1 MTGDAYVSAESQ
13 TKNVLVIDRN
23 VTVAL
28 MVGSL
33 LRRWGFQ
40 VERDT
45 GRGEVFPEPDWDLVV
60 ADPQSNPDRL
70 SALRRKGVPWV
81 ALISAGDARETAD
94 AAAWLYKPV
103 EASELQDAIT
113 RALSNE
119 TSGTSVGVDT
129 AAIVELW
136 GSLDHPGYRQVANA
150 FLGEIEKRVHSM
162 VESLASDNRKQ
173 LHLEAHSV
181 GSAAANVGG
190 MAISRASRALEAV
203 ALDGDPATL
212 RSLVEAVETACRR
225 DLPAIR
231 KLASNPGS

>member
-1 MTGDAYVSAESQ
+1 MSDRSLTPDGQARR
-13 TKNVLVIDRN
+13 VLVIDRN
-23 VTVAL
+23 ITVAL

-40 VERDT
+40 VERDS
-45 GRGEVFPEPDWDLVV
+45 GGSDVYPEPSWDLIV

-70 SALRRKGVPWV
+70 SALRRRGVPWV
-81 ALISAGDARETAD
+81 ALISAGDVRETAD
-94 AAAWLYKPV
+94 AAAWIYKPI
-103 EASELQDAIT
+103 EAGELQDAIN
-113 RALSNE
+113 RALTSE
-119 TSGTSVGVDT
+119 TSATSVGVDT

-150 FLGEIEKRVHSM
+150 FLGEIDKRVVSM
-162 VESLASDNRKQ
+162 VDSLANGNRKQ

-203 ALDGDPATL
+203 ALEGDVANL
-212 RSLVEAVETACRR
+212 RALVESVETACRR

-231 KLASNPGS
+231 KLASDIPS

>member
-1 MTGDAYVSAESQ
+1 MSTDAP
-13 TKNVLVIDRN
+13 TRRVLVIDRN

-33 LRRWGFQ
+33 LRRWGFDVQ
-40 VERDT
+40 RDA
-45 GRGEVFPEPDWDLVV
+45 GQGEVHPEPDWDLVV
-60 ADPQSNPDRL
+60 ADPQGNPDRL

-103 EASELQDAIT
+103 EASELQDAVT
-113 RALSNE
+113 RALTSE
-119 TSGTSVGVDT
+119 TAGTSVGVDT

-136 GSLDHPGYRQVANA
+136 GSLDHPGFRQVANA
-150 FLGEIEKRVHSM
+150 FLGEIDKRVHSM
-162 VESLASDNRKQ
+162 VDCLANGNRKQ

-190 MAISRASRALEAV
+190 MAISRAARALEAV
-203 ALDGDPATL
+203 ALAGDATTL
-212 RSLVEAVETACRR
+212 RSLVEAVEAACRR

-231 KLASNPGS
+231 KLSAKPGA

>member
-1 MTGDAYVSAESQ
+1 MLS
-13 TKNVLVIDRN
+13 R
-23 VTVAL
+23 
-28 MVGSL
+28 
-33 LRRWGFQ
+33 LRD
-40 VERDT
+40 ERRT
-45 GRGEVFPEPDWDLVV
+45 GRSARMLYEVLGDIWVVQRNPYLQDDLL
-60 ADPQSNPDRL
+60 DNPKRQ
-70 SALRRKGVPWV
+70 R
-81 ALISAGDARETAD
+81 ALIDALHHR
-94 AAAWLYKPV
+94 
-103 EASELQDAIT
+103 
-113 RALSNE
+113 
-119 TSGTSVGVDT
+119 
-129 AAIVELW
+129 
-136 GSLDHPGYRQVANA
+136 
-150 FLGEIEKRVHSM
+150 LGEIEKRVHSM